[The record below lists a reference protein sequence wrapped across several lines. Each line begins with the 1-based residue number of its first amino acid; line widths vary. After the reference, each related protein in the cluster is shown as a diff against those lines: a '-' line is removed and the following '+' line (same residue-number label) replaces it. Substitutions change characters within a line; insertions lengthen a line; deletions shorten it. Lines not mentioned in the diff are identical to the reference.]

1 MFLFL
6 MLFFVFNVCFVLCFV
21 HNVYNRNTLV
31 NDIKAISGSSK
42 EYAEK
47 ESGSVIIPIYVVQ
60 MPSESFKSLIIPY
73 NQNYWIYNWG
83 LSGVLGGELKDYSR
97 LVGESFNFDR

>member
-47 ESGSVIIPIYVVQ
+47 ESGSVVIPIYVVQ

-83 LSGVLGGELKDYSR
+83 LSGVLRG
-97 LVGESFNFDR
+97 

>member
-1 MFLFL
+1 M
-6 MLFFVFNVCFVLCFV
+6 
-21 HNVYNRNTLV
+21 LV

-47 ESGSVIIPIYVVQ
+47 ESGSVIIPFYVVQ

-73 NQNYWIYNWG
+73 NQNYWIYIWG
-83 LSGVLGGELKDYSR
+83 LSGVLRG
-97 LVGESFNFDR
+97 